1 MAGKVLDSY
10 SLLCYLEGDAGSQEL
25 IGVFQQARDSDK
37 NIRVSAVSWGEVYAA
52 LEKELGKSRADDLM
66 HALETLPVEVIDVD
80 AATAKQ
86 AASLRVA
93 RGLAYECSF
102 AAALAKQRK
111 ATLVTGNRS
120 LGKLNGEIKIKWL
133 EGESIAQED

>member
-1 MAGKVLDSY
+1 MAAKVLDSY
-10 SLLCYLEGDAGSQEL
+10 SLLCYLEGAAGSQEL
-25 IGVFQQARDSDK
+25 IGVLQQARDSDK

-52 LEKELGKSRADDLM
+52 LERELGKSRTDDLM
-66 HALETLPVEVIDVD
+66 HALETLPVEVVDVD

-93 RGLAYECSF
+93 KGLANEGSF

-111 ATLVTGNRS
+111 ATLVTGDRS

-133 EGESIAQED
+133 EGELAGQED